1 MSKILFLSNGH
12 GEDISGSLLA
22 KKLIKHGHKIHALPL
37 VGNGNSYKNNG
48 VRIVGITRE
57 FNTAGLGYN
66 SLNGRLKDLI
76 NGQIIYFLK
85 KLFFILYIHR
95 KYDYFFVVGDIV
107 PIFFAWLVKKE
118 YFLYLVAYSSNYEG
132 KLNLPWPC
140 KFFLDSKKVKKI
152 YSRDYLTAIDLSKQ
166 LRKDVKF
173 LGNPFMDKLFL
184 IKTIKKKNKILNIAL
199 LPGSRIIELKENL
212 ILMLE
217 LLENLS
223 RHRYFEK
230 KIFNFALINQFDKD
244 NLKLILQERNWTLKK
259 KNLSENNLT
268 SSFKNICVNFCW
280 NSFEGILNNTDLVI
294 GMAGTANEQA
304 VGLAKPLI
312 QLEGK
317 GPQFTKKF
325 AEAQRRLL
333 GEYVYCV
340 TEYINRKHQLNE
352 TVKLILKI
360 IYLIKLDNK
369 FLLNCRR
376 NAISRLGEKGAS
388 DNLINDMKD
397 LLI

>member
-22 KKLIKHGHKIHALPL
+22 KKLIKHGHQIHALPL
-37 VGNGNSYKNNG
+37 VGNGNPYKNHG
-48 VRIVGITRE
+48 VSIVGLTRE

-66 SLNGRLKDLI
+66 SFNGRLKDLI

-85 KLFFILYIHR
+85 KLFLILYIHR

-140 KFFLDSKKVKKI
+140 KFFLTSKKVRKI

-173 LGNPFMDKLFL
+173 LGNPFMDNLFL
-184 IKTIKKKNKILNIAL
+184 IKTINNKNKIFNITL

-217 LLENLS
+217 LLESLAEY
-223 RHRYFEK
+223 RYFEK
-230 KIFNFALINQFDKD
+230 KSFNFALINQFDRN
-244 NLKLILQERNWTLKK
+244 NLKFILQQRHWTLKK
-259 KNLSENNLT
+259 ENLSKNNLT
-268 SSFKNICVNFCW
+268 SNFKNIFVNFCW

-294 GMAGTANEQA
+294 GMAGTATEQA
-304 VGLAKPLI
+304 VGLAKPVI

-333 GEYVYCV
+333 GEYVYCA
-340 TEYINRKHQLNE
+340 TEYINKKHQISE
-352 TVKLILKI
+352 TVKLIIKI
-360 IYLIKLDNK
+360 IYLIKLDNN
-369 FLLNCRR
+369 FLLNCHR